1 MSTLRKVTSA
11 RAKYSNTAQ
20 KIISQ
25 ANKLSKKNAH
35 LYKIILSYGS
45 IDNYL
50 KSLEYQFRT
59 NFRNFKDDYTPKNL
73 SIFTY
78 VNDSRVSFPIVKKGK
93 WNQVEYKRLKRVLK
107 QVSKKYKMFSP
118 EGNAFLYVPSND
130 TFLVYFINKKD

>member
-1 MSTLRKVTSA
+1 MSTLRKVTSS

-25 ANKLSKKNAH
+25 ANKLSKKSSA
-35 LYKIILSYGS
+35 LYNVILGYGS
-45 IDNYL
+45 IDNYV

-73 SIFTY
+73 TVFTY
-78 VNDSRVSFPIVKKGK
+78 VNDNKISFHIIKKGK
-93 WNQVEYKRLKRVLK
+93 WDQVEYKRLKRVLK

-118 EGNAFLYVPSND
+118 EGKAFLYIPSND